1 MAWLRRGVDEPVA
14 PARPGAGDASPEA
27 PAKVDHRAPG
37 LRTALERLRRP
48 GASILDLGPPLAQ
61 NVSFFNRLGA
71 RVRILDLEATLV
83 EERLWVAPAKLDH
96 WEARVPA
103 VLDLDPEARFDLV
116 LAWDLMN
123 YLGRERWPTVAK
135 ELVARVAP
143 GGMVHLLA
151 RTGKEMPDRP
161 SHFRWIDSDQIREEP
176 RATATR
182 QAPRL
187 SHGEIEKLNPGLAAA
202 KSFLD
207 KTGLQE
213 LLLERSEE
221 LNLPARAVAE
231 PRQYRKP
238 ATYYPR

>member
-1 MAWLRRGVDEPVA
+1 MTWLRRAADGPVPAPRATGADAEPPA
-14 PARPGAGDASPEA
+14 PS
-27 PAKVDHRAPG
+27 KIDHKAPG

-48 GASILDLGPPLAQ
+48 GASILDLGPPLAH
-61 NVSFFNRLGA
+61 NVAFFNRLGA
-71 RVRILDLEATLV
+71 RVRILDLEATLL
-83 EERLWVAPAKLDH
+83 EERLWVAPAKLAH
-96 WEARVPA
+96 WEARVPPA
-103 VLDLDPEARFDLV
+103 MDLDPEARFDLV

-123 YLGRERWPTVAK
+123 YLGRERWPTVAR
-135 ELVARVAP
+135 ELVGRVAP

-161 SHFRWIDSDQIREEP
+161 SHFRWIDSDQVREEP
-176 RATATR
+176 RATASR
-182 QAPRL
+182 PAPRL